1 MIRSEEIKDFL
12 STRRASITPEQ
23 AGLPNYGVHR
33 RVKGL
38 RREEVAMLAGV
49 SAEYYTKLERGN
61 LAGASDS
68 VLGSLAS
75 ALKLSDDER
84 SYLYML
90 ARNQA
95 GSKVIRRTVPPMTI
109 RPNLQFI
116 IDQMDVATYVR
127 NTRMDILGSNPMARQ
142 LFPWLAEAE
151 GRPVNMARY
160 VFLDPDA
167 RTFFAEWPKAASD
180 TVTMLRVQA
189 ARDPFDRAITEL
201 IGELS
206 TLSPEFRQLWAKHN
220 ISRSQLG
227 QKHYNHPVVGQ
238 LYLNYQILNV
248 ADDPNLI
255 MLVYNA
261 APDSAD
267 VEKLQILKSR
277 ILATSAR

>member
-68 VLGSLAS
+68 VLGSLAT

-84 SYLYML
+84 SYLYTL

-116 IDQMDVATYVR
+116 IDQMNVAAYVR

-142 LFPWLAEAE
+142 LFPWLGAAESQ
-151 GRPVNMARY
+151 PVNMARY

-189 ARDPFDRAITEL
+189 ARDPFDRALREL
-201 IGELS
+201 MGELS

-220 ISRSQLG
+220 ISRSQIG

-267 VEKLQILKSR
+267 VEKLEILKSR
-277 ILATSAR
+277 ISATSAR

>member
-95 GSKVIRRTVPPMTI
+95 GSKVIRRTLPPMTI

-142 LFPWLAEAE
+142 LFPWLAAAE
-151 GRPVNMARY
+151 DQPVNMARY

-227 QKHYNHPVVGQ
+227 QKHFIHPVVGQ